1 MRALGAVATEL
12 GKGSMAGMV
21 GTAAITIASTLEKK
35 VRGRPASDAPAGSD
49 LVNHAVYAAATDT
62 AYRWLSRSQ
71 GKPGA
76 H

>member
-12 GKGSMAGMV
+12 GRGSMAGMV
-21 GTAAITIASTLEKK
+21 GTAASTIEMK
-35 VRGRPASDAPAGSD
+35 VRGRPASDAPARAD

-62 AYRWLSRSQ
+62 AYRCLSRSQ

-76 H
+76 R